1 MTENEFNADS
11 ARHFLTLSSSV
22 VMPMQLTVHHP
33 RPFTDALMRE
43 LVTQLA
49 PLLRRFV
56 KYDDVPNNN
65 SNTSNTSNNN
75 VNKRQRRLVS
85 FVDIESN
92 FKPGTMKEHR
102 EGELWFAYTIVRADN
117 NANGNCGGFDSVT
130 HLLKAES
137 STTTNM
143 RAFDVVPW
151 LLIVVVGKS
160 PRQFAASF
168 APPSVVDAVPISNIG
183 ASAAAATTSKF
194 FKPT

>member
-1 MTENEFNADS
+1 MMTENEFNDDS
-11 ARHFLTLSSSV
+11 ARHFLTLSPSV

-33 RPFTDALMRE
+33 RPFTDALMRQ

-56 KYDDVPNNN
+56 SYDDVPAAAG
-65 SNTSNTSNNN
+65 
-75 VNKRQRRLVS
+75 KRARRVVS

-102 EGELWFAYTIVRADN
+102 EGELWFAYTVVRADN
-117 NANGNCGGFDSVT
+117 NESGACGGGFDSVT
-130 HLLKAES
+130 HVLKPNAGG
-137 STTTNM
+137 M

-168 APPSVVDAVPISNIG
+168 APPSAVDAAPI
-183 ASAAAATTSKF
+183 ATRTVAVSTSKF
-194 FKPT
+194 FNKSPIQ